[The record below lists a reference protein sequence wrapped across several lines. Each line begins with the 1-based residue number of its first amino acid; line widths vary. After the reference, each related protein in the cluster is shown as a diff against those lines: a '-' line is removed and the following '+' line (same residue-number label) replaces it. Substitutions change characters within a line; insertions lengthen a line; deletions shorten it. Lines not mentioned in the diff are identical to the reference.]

1 MHSHAERGNERARR
15 DFHGNLRE
23 LGVVIVIVIVIVVVI
38 EQSDN
43 DYDNDNDNEGS
54 PDGISVTTSVPIAP
68 RLPARVAVRAGF
80 L

>member
-1 MHSHAERGNERARR
+1 MHSHAQHGNEARGNERARR

-54 PDGISVTTSVPIAP
+54 PDGISVTTSV
-68 RLPARVAVRAGF
+68 
-80 L
+80 